1 MLLNALRDAPSRSLL
16 LASTS
21 VVALFGVVPTAY
33 AACVTDAK
41 HHVTCDG
48 VTAIDGSATQPV
60 TLYDPAAQ
68 VQPVAGSNAYTPT
81 SYAKK
86 PAPVEVTINKGA
98 SITGTVT
105 SANSG
110 TVLSDKGFIAAN
122 YSNAESPAVN
132 SVVVNNFGSIAL
144 INQQFAT
151 RAHAIV
157 ADSQVKTFTVKNNAG
172 ASISV
177 AQTATGFGSDF
188 APAGLLLTSSGSPAT
203 YTARYLAANKS
214 LNITSGLY
222 SDDNTEKF
230 VVNNAGAI
238 TATGHYA
245 AAYYGRAATTITNTG
260 TLGNTDWKATDKLS
274 DGHWAIGTY
283 AGADFKALTGSNPDT
298 PIYVITN
305 GAATVTDTAKTVV
318 KNSGTI
324 FGDIL
329 VLDTNPLVA
338 AAATATNTALP
349 LAVSASNSGPRD
361 SKIVNS
367 GTINGNLYL
376 GSGAHDIQNNAGAA
390 INGSINVDQ
399 RASVGSFASSPTP
412 GTVAG
417 TYLST
422 GSGTDSKGAA
432 CPAANSNTTDLY
444 CAKSTSTLAAFNGD
458 RTFKLANE
466 GKLTGDVTIN
476 DQAGATNTITLTGK
490 GFTGNIVAL
499 NGTGSNSLTLNGVT
513 RLTSVRNF
521 SSLNL
526 GKSQVTVTNGVTL
539 VSGAKVTTTIFGDGG
554 TKAAP
559 SREIGSIYGTLT
571 LAGPAT
577 LSLKNKAIVQDGDTY
592 QVATAVNGAGA
603 GAISTVNSA
612 LVKYSTSTTDGRLLV
627 SASVRDVGTVSGVEG
642 AGLATL
648 RNLFAYNGDSDSVRT
663 LGGAV
668 QMLKTDDQVRA
679 AAGALAPVTNGAATQ
694 SVIGSIDAIFAR
706 IDSRLDSFTTGLVP
720 ASGRSADLGVRP
732 IAPEPPRNGAWIEA
746 LGGGAHQS
754 GVGGQAGYTSELEGF
769 VAGADRLVGTNLR
782 LGAAFGFVNTQI
794 NGNTQTA
801 SQGSI
806 QTYQGLAYASY
817 DLPRVYVRGTVG
829 FGGLSYS
836 NLRRIDFAGFSDVAS
851 SRHRGRVVTARGESG
866 LPLEMGMNLLV
877 PYAAFTYARIDQDAY
892 SEQSGA
898 GAALTYASNTTNS
911 ARSEAGAKLVA
922 PLTSLPLIAKLFP
935 VGSALALEGRAA
947 YVHEFASTAQTVAA
961 SFTGGNLFVATGPA
975 AARDMADYG
984 VGLRMVNASVQI
996 DLGYEGLARANYLQ
1010 QIGFLRA
1017 RYVF

>member
-1 MLLNALRDAPSRSLL
+1 MLLNSSRGGQPRSLL

-21 VVALFGVVPTAY
+21 FVALLSVASTAH

-41 HHVTCDG
+41 HNVTCDG
-48 VTAIDGSATQPV
+48 AIAIDGTSTTPV
-60 TLYDPAAQ
+60 TLYDQAAQ
-68 VQPVAGSNAYTPT
+68 VQPTAGSNSYTPT

-86 PAPVEVTINKGA
+86 PAPIQVTLNKGA

-110 TVLSDKGFIAAN
+110 SVLADKGFIAAN

-132 SVVVNNFGSIAL
+132 SVIVNNFGSIAL
-144 INQQFAT
+144 INQQYAT
-151 RAHAIV
+151 RAHALV
-157 ADSQVKTFTVKNNAG
+157 ADSQVNTFTVNNKAG
-172 ASISV
+172 ASIAV

-188 APAGLLLTSSGSPAT
+188 LASNLLLTSSGSPAT

-222 SDDNTEKF
+222 SDDNTNKF
-230 VVNNAGAI
+230 VIDNAGSI

-245 AAYYGRAATTITNTG
+245 AAYYGRAATTLTNTG
-260 TLGNTDWKATDKLS
+260 TLGNTDWKVTDKLS

-283 AGADFKALTGSNPDT
+283 AGADFKTLAGSNPDT
-298 PIYVITN
+298 PIYVVTN

-318 KNSGTI
+318 KNKGTI
-324 FGDIL
+324 FGDVL
-329 VLDTNPLVA
+329 VLDTNPLVVA
-338 AAATATNTALP
+338 AAAASNTAPP

-361 SKIVNS
+361 SQIVNS
-367 GTINGNLYL
+367 GTINGNFYL
-376 GSGAHDIQNNAGAA
+376 GSGAHDIQNNAGAT

-399 RASVGSFASSPTP
+399 RASLGSFASTPTP

-417 TYLST
+417 TYLSS

-458 RTFKLANE
+458 RTFKFTNE
-466 GKLTGDVTIN
+466 GKVTGDITIN

-499 NGTGSNSLTLNGVT
+499 NGTGSNSLTLNGVSQ
-513 RLTSVRNF
+513 LASVRNF
-521 SSLNL
+521 SSLDL
-526 GKSQVTVTNGVTL
+526 GKSHVTVSNGVTL
-539 VSGAKVTTTIFGDGG
+539 VSGAKLTTTIFGDGG

-559 SREIGSIYGTLT
+559 SRDVGSIYGTLT
-571 LAGPAT
+571 LAGPTT

-612 LVKYSTSTTDGRLLV
+612 LVKYNASTSDGRLLV
-627 SASVRDVGTVSGVEG
+627 SASVRDPGTISGIDS

-648 RNLFAYNGDSDSVRT
+648 RGLFAYNGNSDSVRA
-663 LGGAV
+663 LGGTV
-668 QMLKTDDQVRA
+668 QMLKTDDQVRT
-679 AAGALAPVTNGAATQ
+679 AAGALAPITNGASTQ
-694 SVIGSIDAIFAR
+694 SVIGSVDAIFAR
-706 IDSRLDSFTTGLVP
+706 IDSRLDSFTSGLVP
-720 ASGRSADLGVRP
+720 SSGRSADLGVRP
-732 IAPEPPRNGAWIEA
+732 VAPEPPRNGAWIEA

-769 VAGADRLVGTNLR
+769 VAGADRLIGSNLR
-782 LGAAFGFVNTQI
+782 LGGAFGFVNTQI

-836 NLRRIDFAGFSDVAS
+836 NLRRIDFAGFSDLAS
-851 SRHRGRVVTARGESG
+851 SRHQGRVVTARGESG
-866 LPLEMGMNLLV
+866 LPFEMGTNLLV
-877 PYAAFTYARIDQDAY
+877 PYGAFTYARIDQDAY

-911 ARSEAGAKLVA
+911 ARGEAGAKLVA
-922 PLTSLPLIAKLFP
+922 PLTNLPVIAKLFP

-975 AARDMADYG
+975 GARDMADYG
-984 VGLRMVNASVQI
+984 LGLRMANKSVQI
-996 DLGYEGLARANYLQ
+996 DLGYEGLARSNYLQ